1 MLFDSLR
8 RNFKLFRPRLKHG
21 ASYIEELE
29 AQCASMMPLA
39 VLLCSFIFL
48 PYIVTDSKLFPELRA
63 LPYLRAGLTVTS
75 LMVGLAYRFMS
86 HRYRALICGALII
99 AYVQIS
105 TAVIT
110 GLTRISPEYM
120 GGYFM
125 VLMMLPI
132 LPLPVWLH
140 GTIVATSVVSLFA
153 SWLFVGLGDHSA
165 SLQYSLNDL
174 VSALVIV
181 SSLIYI
187 MNKIRYRSWD
197 KSRTIEKLLLNIL
210 PSSIADE
217 LEQTGYVLP
226 RKYESVTIVFTDF
239 AGFTRISESL
249 APEQLIE
256 ELHQIF
262 QIFDGIMERHGL
274 EKLKTI
280 GDSYMYAGGIPELN
294 QSHAVDSVLAALE
307 MQGVIHSRIQHNRAN
322 GQGFHWKMRLGMN
335 SGSVMA
341 GVVGAKKYV
350 YDVFGNSVNLASRM
364 ESSGEVDE
372 INISESTA
380 ERVRD
385 FFRLEPRGE
394 INARNVGLVK
404 MFFVKGIRAELSLD
418 RQGLQPN
425 AAFFD
430 LYGKTFGT
438 DIRDRFSESAAEI
451 AMAQ

>member
-1 MLFDSLR
+1 M
-8 RNFKLFRPRLKHG
+8 
-21 ASYIEELE
+21 
-29 AQCASMMPLA
+29 
-39 VLLCSFIFL
+39 
-48 PYIVTDSKLFPELRA
+48 
-63 LPYLRAGLTVTS
+63 
-75 LMVGLAYRFMS
+75 
-86 HRYRALICGALII
+86 
-99 AYVQIS
+99 
-105 TAVIT
+105 
-110 GLTRISPEYM
+110 
-120 GGYFM
+120 
-125 VLMMLPI
+125 
-132 LPLPVWLH
+132 
-140 GTIVATSVVSLFA
+140 
-153 SWLFVGLGDHSA
+153 
-165 SLQYSLNDL
+165 
-174 VSALVIV
+174 
-181 SSLIYI
+181 
-187 MNKIRYRSWD
+187 
-197 KSRTIEKLLLNIL
+197 
-210 PSSIADE
+210 
-217 LEQTGYVLP
+217 EQTGYVLP
-226 RKYESVTIVFTDF
+226 IKYESVTIVFTDF
-239 AGFTRISESL
+239 AGCTRISESL

-380 ERVRD
+380 ERVKD
-385 FFRLEPRGE
+385 FFRLVPRGE

-404 MFFVKGIRAELSLD
+404 MSFVKGIRAGLSLD

-430 LYGKTFGT
+430 LYSKTFGT
-438 DIRDRFSESAAEI
+438 DIRDRFPESAAEI